1 MIPQPGL
8 INLNFTNFVIL
19 LGVVQGL
26 LITISGLMQPQRKA
40 KLKGFLFFS
49 ITCIIAE
56 IFLNRSG
63 YMYYAIQMV
72 DFSEPIQY
80 AIPPLIYL
88 VIVSLNPN
96 SSVDKWWLH
105 FIPFF
110 AYMLFFLPFYFAPA
124 SYKSESY
131 YFMHH
136 NAEWNPTANYG
147 LYQRLGNFR
156 MFQLHLCFFQATVYL
171 VLCFQLLKQYKREI
185 KEYSVTNLFEIRWWT
200 SFCVLTGLLLFVVL
214 IVKGFYLR
222 DIGDHIIAS
231 FFTFI
236 IYVSAI
242 TELIHP
248 TVQAPDLQ
256 FISQKSRN
264 EYYPENPDNK
274 DADYRE
280 EKKEEIRNKLNV
292 IMEQQKLYL
301 DSSVSIEKVSRQI
314 GEPSYLVSQVIND
327 KMNLTFYDWIARYRV
342 EEAKLLFLDSKTR
355 AYTIEQIAE
364 EVGYNSKSAFNKAF
378 RKFAGC
384 TPSKYRNASEALN

>member
-8 INLNFTNFVIL
+8 TNLNFTNFVIL

-26 LITISGLMQPQRKA
+26 LLTISGLIQPQRKA

-63 YMYYAIQMV
+63 YMYYVIQMV

-88 VIVSLNPN
+88 IIVSLDP
-96 SSVDKWWLH
+96 SASLRKWWLH
-105 FIPFF
+105 FIPFA

-136 NAEWNPTANYG
+136 HAEWNPTANYE
-147 LYQRLGNFR
+147 LYRILGNFR
-156 MFQLHLCFFQATVYL
+156 MFQLHLCFFQVTVYL
-171 VLCFQLLKQYKREI
+171 VLCFQLLKQYKRER
-185 KEYSVTNLFEIRWWT
+185 KEYSAIDLFEIRWWT
-200 SFCVLTGLLLFVVL
+200 SFCILTGLLIVVVL

-236 IYVSAI
+236 IYISAI
-242 TELIHP
+242 TELIRP

-256 FISQKSRN
+256 LITQKSRN
-264 EYYPENPDNK
+264 EYYPESPDNK
-274 DADYRE
+274 NAGYKE
-280 EKKEEIRNKLNV
+280 EKKEEIRNKLNE

-301 DSSVSIEKVSRQI
+301 DSSVSIEEVSRQI
-314 GEPSYLVSQVIND
+314 REPGYLVSQVINER
-327 KMNLTFYDWIARYRV
+327 MNLTFYDWIARYRV

-355 AYTIEQIAE
+355 VYTIEQIAE

-378 RKFAGC
+378 KKFTGC
-384 TPSKYRNASEALN
+384 TPSEYRNAAEALN